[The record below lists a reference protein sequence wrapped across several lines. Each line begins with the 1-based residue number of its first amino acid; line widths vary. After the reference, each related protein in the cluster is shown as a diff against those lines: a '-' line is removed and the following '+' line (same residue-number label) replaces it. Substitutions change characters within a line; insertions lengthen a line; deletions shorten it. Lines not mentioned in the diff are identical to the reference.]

1 MLNFLKEL
9 CAAPCDCGREHRFDT
24 EIYSG
29 KGALANLSSAIA
41 KRGLKKIYLICDAN
55 TAAVGK
61 AQVLAEIE
69 KAGAAAA
76 CFCFPQSPLP
86 NEEGVGAALMN
97 CPLDCDGVCVLGS
110 GVLND
115 IGKMIAAHRC
125 APYFLVATAP
135 SMDGFASATSS
146 MAVGGLKKSLDSKA
160 AEVVIGDAALLATAP
175 KEMVLAGIGDMLAKY
190 TALCEWHLSHKINGE
205 YYCPRVAELIRV
217 ALQACVDHSDAALQG
232 DEEAICCIF
241 EGLVLGGIGMK
252 LAGCSRP
259 ASGTEHYISHVLD
272 MRNEAF
278 GTPALSHGIQCGA
291 ATLIVVRLF
300 ERLLQETPDKA
311 KAIANAKSFDY
322 GDWSQTLRALVGE
335 AADEMIALEKKEKK
349 YDVDSHAKRLDSI
362 LNQWDALKAQIRSE
376 LPPYEELQALAM
388 RIGLDQYEL
397 PIEDTLYP
405 DVLRATKDI
414 RDKYVL
420 TRLLFDLGLLDE
432 YVER

>member
-1 MLNFLKEL
+1 MLNLLKKVCDE
-9 CAAPCDCGREHRFDT
+9 PCNCGREHRSDT

-29 KGALANLSSAIA
+29 KGALAHLSAAIA
-41 KRGLKKIYLICDAN
+41 ARGLKKVYLVCDVN

-61 AQVLAEIE
+61 EQVLKEIE
-69 KAGAAAA
+69 KAGAKAV
-76 CFCFPQSPLP
+76 CFCFAKSPLP

-97 CPLDCDGVCVLGS
+97 CPLDADAVCALGS

-115 IGKMIAAHRC
+115 ISKIVAAHRR

-160 AEVVIGDAALLATAP
+160 AEVVIGDADLLATAP
-175 KEMVLAGIGDMLAKY
+175 KEMVLSGIGDMLAKY

-205 YYCPRVAELIRV
+205 YYCPKVADLIRV
-217 ALQACVDHSDAALQG
+217 ALQSCVDNADAALRG
-232 DEEAICCIF
+232 ESEAVCRIF
-241 EGLVLGGIGMK
+241 EGLVLGGVGMK

-278 GTPALSHGIQCGA
+278 GTPALCHGIQCGA
-291 ATLIVVRLF
+291 ATLVAVRLF
-300 ERLLQETPDKA
+300 ERLLQEEVSKERA
-311 KAIANAKSFDY
+311 LKEFAAFDY
-322 GDWSQTLRALVGE
+322 PQWAETLRVLLGE
-335 AADEMIALEKKEKK
+335 AAEEMIALEQKEHK
-349 YDVDSHAKRLDSI
+349 YDPDAHAKRLDTI
-362 LNQWDALKAQIRSE
+362 LSQWEELKALMREE
-376 LPPYEELQALAM
+376 LPSCEELETLAK

-397 PIEDTLYP
+397 PIEPEIYS

-420 TRLLFDLGLLDE
+420 TRLLMDLGLLNE
-432 YVER
+432 YTK